1 VDITTTFDNTDIE
14 YMESS
19 LQQRNPGP
27 KSAGSTFSSLVTFDD
42 LKFADW
48 QPSKDPAIKSPALG
62 YTAAIPGLLG
72 IAKLDTLSLNKKV
85 VLQPAHKGKA
95 KIKEGPDA
103 GKVPAECATNL
114 SDSDRQSVDFT
125 TLIIG
130 PNKEGKHVVY
140 TFFPGPATF
149 KFKEIPI
156 DRIKDQLGYPPETER
171 IVVTVKEAIAL
182 GYNYCKNTPDI
193 L

>member
-1 VDITTTFDNTDIE
+1 
-14 YMESS
+14 MEVS

-27 KSAGSTFSSLVTFDD
+27 QSAGSTFSTPVTFDD

-62 YTAAIPGLLG
+62 YTTAIPGLLG
-72 IAKLDTLSLNKKV
+72 IAKLDTLPLSKKV

-95 KIKEGPDA
+95 EIKEGPDA
-103 GKVPAECATNL
+103 GKVPAECATKL
-114 SDSDRQSVDFT
+114 SDSDRERVDFT

-130 PNKEGKHVVY
+130 PDKEGKTVVY

-156 DRIKDQLGYPPETER
+156 DKIKGQLGYPPETER
-171 IVVTVKEAIAL
+171 IVMTVKEAIAL